1 MNKDIID
8 KKNIANIMVDEIL
21 EFEKKFVKE
30 IDQQDKEAVTKLTNK
45 FEEVYK
51 NYDSKK
57 IDNK

>member
-30 IDQQDKEAVTKLTNK
+30 VDQNDREAVTKLTNK